1 MRIPPLALVFAFSV
15 SSLAADPPPKRGF
28 GFFGFG
34 EPPSDQIS
42 GDLFPQSGAASSSPS
57 SGERPASAEGIFRGG
72 QPQAVEPVSYV
83 IENGRRVERP
93 IPASMKKRES
103 PSPTLPLAAPA
114 APVVAVPKPA
124 PGPAPV
130 PAASPVAPASP
141 VATPVEGAEGKKR
154 GSWFGF
160 GKRDD
165 PPGPEN
171 PVLAP
176 VPAAAPLLGAT
187 PVAEAPKP
195 SAKPASK
202 PKPAPAPL
210 AAKPLEAKPAGT
222 TAPSPVAE
230 PTLSN
235 ETPPFANAPEE
246 KEKGERFGWIPFLG
260 RKKSEEPATSPATSP
275 ATVAMP
281 AAAPVSAGSPSRP
294 PAETVASAPA
304 SKPAPEPAAPAGVPA
319 AKPAETTASPAVA
332 TFEIRRDPSK
342 PAEPE
347 KTEKTDRDGGILS
360 PISKIRPPRKEID
373 LTGAETIIENGEIVG
388 GTDTLA
394 ASVETDTT
402 APRQAPQVV
411 NGVKTYSSWND
422 IEARPSS
429 AADKIISRIR

>member
-1 MRIPPLALVFAFSV
+1 
-15 SSLAADPPPKRGF
+15 
-28 GFFGFG
+28 
-34 EPPSDQIS
+34 
-42 GDLFPQSGAASSSPS
+42 
-57 SGERPASAEGIFRGG
+57 
-72 QPQAVEPVSYV
+72 
-83 IENGRRVERP
+83 
-93 IPASMKKRES
+93 MKKRES

-114 APVVAVPKPA
+114 APGVAVPKPA
-124 PGPAPV
+124 PTPAPV
-130 PAASPVAPASP
+130 PAASPVAT
-141 VATPVEGAEGKKR
+141 VATPVEVAEGKKR

-165 PPGPEN
+165 PPGAEN
-171 PVLAP
+171 SVLAP

-187 PVAEAPKP
+187 PVAETPKP
-195 SAKPASK
+195 TAKPASN
-202 PKPAPAPL
+202 PKPTPAPL
-210 AAKPLEAKPAGT
+210 SAKPLAT

-260 RKKSEEPATSPATSP
+260 RKKSEEPAAAP
-275 ATVAMP
+275 VAMP
-281 AAAPVSAGSPSRP
+281 AAAPVSSETPSRI
-294 PAETVASAPA
+294 PAETVASAAAP
-304 SKPAPEPAAPAGVPA
+304 KPAPEPAAPAGATAP
-319 AKPAETTASPAVA
+319 KPAETTASPAVA
-332 TFEIRRDPSK
+332 TFEIRRDASK
-342 PAEPE
+342 PTEPE
-347 KTEKTDRDGGILS
+347 KKEKTDRDGGILS
-360 PISKIRPPRKEID
+360 PIAKIRPPRKEID